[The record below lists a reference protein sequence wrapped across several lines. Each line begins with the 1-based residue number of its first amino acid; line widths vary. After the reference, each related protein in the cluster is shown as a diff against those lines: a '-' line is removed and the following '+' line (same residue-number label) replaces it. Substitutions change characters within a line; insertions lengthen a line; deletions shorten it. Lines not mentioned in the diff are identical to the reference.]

1 MTKPP
6 NTTLPGI
13 VEEIIRSSDPGEPEK
28 AHIAVQGANQLSG
41 HIRIPKTLTT
51 KDGGEARLEKGDT
64 VKVTVKA

>member
-13 VEEIIRSSDPGEPEK
+13 VEEIVHSSAPGEPEK
-28 AHIAVQGANQLSG
+28 AQIAVQGADQLSG
-41 HIRIPKTLTT
+41 HIRIPNTLTT
-51 KDGGEARLEKGDT
+51 KDGGEAHLEKGDT